1 MNCVSRY
8 SCVLPHS
15 GCRLSVESQTLN
27 DKLGQLCPHCHFPN
41 HGGFSASRSAICQ
54 DNGMVMNKIEK
65 LVLAAIEINAAKRVR
80 HPFKWWF
87 LSLDNPV

>member
-1 MNCVSRY
+1 
-8 SCVLPHS
+8 
-15 GCRLSVESQTLN
+15 
-27 DKLGQLCPHCHFPN
+27 
-41 HGGFSASRSAICQ
+41 
-54 DNGMVMNKIEK
+54 MVMNKIEK